1 MVHVRIVSPRSR
13 STMLGQLGLSV
24 TATVA
29 ASLILAGARH
39 EIEAFRTV
47 PAQQTT
53 NGGKFQA
60 RVEALRSEA
69 ADAEPLG
76 VVVPRVPLLAAD
88 PMLRALPASFAAD
101 VSSDEQVRPAP
112 DSARPARRTARPEV
126 RHRSV
131 AEAVRDVVPPRR
143 SDMVAATAEEP
154 GTVESDGIVGGLL
167 NATKG
172 AVRQTLDVGVAAL
185 NRLNPLNLVR

>member
-1 MVHVRIVSPRSR
+1 MVHVRIASPRSR

-88 PMLRALPASFAAD
+88 PMLRALPASFAVAN
-101 VSSDEQVRPAP
+101 SADEQVRPVP
-112 DSARPARRTARPEV
+112 DATRPTRRAARAEI

-131 AEAVRDVVPPRR
+131 ADTVRDVAPPRR
-143 SDMVAATAEEP
+143 IDTVAAAVEEP
-154 GTVESDGIVGGLL
+154 GTVESDGIVGGVWS
-167 NATKG
+167 ATKG
-172 AVRQTLDVGVAAL
+172 VVRETLDVGGAAIT
-185 NRLNPLNLVR
+185 RLNPLNLVR